1 MTLKCL
7 FELLS
12 GHHVLSSDEYVYCK
26 NVLEMKMYLKL
37 FLLFNSKFGAPGGI
51 VDPVSDGLE
60 PVEPA
65 GPARAV
71 PLPLPPLLAGQAP
84 GPGIEHNLT
93 AELVW

>member
-1 MTLKCL
+1 MPVGIIVTTSLRMSMFIAKM
-7 FELLS
+7 
-12 GHHVLSSDEYVYCK
+12 YWKK
-26 NVLEMKMYLKL
+26 NVFRTDI
-37 FLLFNSKFGAPGGI
+37 FLLFNSKFGAPGGV

-71 PLPLPPLLAGQAP
+71 PLPLPSLLASQAP
-84 GPGIEHNLT
+84 SPGIEHNLT

>member
-1 MTLKCL
+1 MS
-7 FELLS
+7 FHQMS
-12 GHHVLSSDEYVYCK
+12 RFIA
-26 NVLEMKMYLKL
+26 KMYLKYKCIQSNTDI
-37 FLLFNSKFGAPGGI
+37 FLLFHSKFGALGGI
-51 VDPVSDGLE
+51 VDPVGDGLE

-65 GPARAV
+65 GPAGAV